1 MRVTVLYDFTSEIEN
16 ELSIIA
22 GEILTVT
29 DPDVG
34 NGWWEGM
41 NTKGK
46 RGIFPASYVEE
57 IKTPIRPIAPIVQPP
72 MTNTN
77 SYYNNEPLAST
88 PATDDPWATSSPVIP
103 PSYNNTQASH
113 SQQHRYDYSN
123 EDNYE
128 YDSDFDDD
136 DTASRYNA
144 PSSAQSSA
152 GYTNVQLPPTPD
164 DTQSIASSMA
174 VARKSKMFS
183 KSSDSYIMGTAS
195 ITVDMRDQIQIFM
208 NEQNL
213 YFWKPIDENYI
224 VTVTS
229 PKMES
234 KFKGI
239 KKFIAYQLTP
249 SFNNDPVSR
258 RYKNFDWLHERLVEK
273 YCLIPIPPLPDKQ
286 ISGRYE
292 EHFIEHRRAQLQEFV
307 DWVCRHPVLSR
318 CDVWMHFLTCKD
330 QKKWKAGKRAAEK
343 DPLQGSTFCAA
354 IRVTPEKA
362 LLPSFV
368 DTQIEFCKNFTITM
382 DGAIKMLESASAD
395 QTSKYTNI
403 FKRDYQ
409 KLGDCFSECAKALDI
424 DERRINTGFS
434 LSQSVGNTAGIF
446 ISIGKLYEEQA
457 KRDWQPFCDKLH
469 VYRGILSSFPDI
481 LSEHKNAQQKRKE
494 CEKLAFDQKM
504 SNLQIQEVNRRVD
517 LMTISVLA
525 EQSHFRQERDSHL
538 KLTMKNLLEE
548 QVAFY
553 QTIVSKLQTAQRYF
567 E

>member
-1 MRVTVLYDFTSEIEN
+1 MRVTVLYDFSSEIEN
-16 ELSIIA
+16 ELDIIA

-41 NTKGK
+41 NTRGK

-57 IKTPIRPIAPIVQPP
+57 IKSPVRPIAPIVPK
-72 MTNTN
+72 TNTN

-88 PATDDPWATSSPVIP
+88 PAADDPWATASPVIP
-103 PSYNNTQASH
+103 PSYNNLQTQQ

-144 PSSAQSSA
+144 PSNSQT

-249 SFNNDPVSR
+249 SFNNEPVSR

-273 YCLIPIPPLPDKQ
+273 FCLIPIPPLPDKQ

-307 DWVCRHPVLSR
+307 DWVCRHPVLSK

-368 DTQIEFCKNFTITM
+368 DTQIELCKNFTITM
-382 DGAIKMLESASAD
+382 DGAVKMLESASAD
-395 QTSKYTNI
+395 QSSKYTNI
-403 FKRDYQ
+403 FKKDFQ
-409 KLGDCFSECAKALDI
+409 KIGDCFSELAKALDI
-424 DERRINTGFS
+424 DERRVTTGFS

-469 VYRGILSSFPDI
+469 VYRGILNSFPDI

-504 SNLQIQEVNRRVD
+504 SNLQIQEVNRRVE